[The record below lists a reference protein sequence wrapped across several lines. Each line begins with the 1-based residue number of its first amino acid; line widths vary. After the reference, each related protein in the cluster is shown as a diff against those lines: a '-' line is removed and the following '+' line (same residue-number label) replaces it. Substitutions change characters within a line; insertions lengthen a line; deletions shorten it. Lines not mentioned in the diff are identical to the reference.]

1 MAKKFAAWW
10 SAHKPTTRRLI
21 QVYAALLYNAYVK
34 GFIKGDIYTG
44 SIKNFCVPGFNCYS
58 CPGAIGACPLGALQ
72 NALASSDKRAP
83 YYVLGILMLY
93 GLILGRTICGWLCPL
108 GLIQELF
115 YKIPT
120 PKVKKSRFTH
130 ALSYLKYVLLAV
142 FVVIIPLAY
151 SLQQYPVP
159 GFCKYICPAGTFEG
173 AMGLLANP
181 VNTGKFSILNILFT
195 RKFVIMVAILLACVF
210 FYRAFCRFL
219 CPLGAIYGLFARVSI
234 LGVKVEKSKC
244 TNCGRCVAHC
254 KMDIRHVG
262 DHECIHCASCVDVC
276 PTKAI
281 SMKMGK
287 IALKANEV
295 QPMKPGEEPQ
305 PEDNK
310 KRTNRRIRVMA
321 AWTAALVV
329 LGVVMWQV
337 NKDDA
342 AAEPTSQPAATET
355 LAPEATEAP
364 DDDTPVGYE
373 VGMKCPDFTV
383 PLYGEEG
390 GEFTLSAQKG
400 KVTVI
405 NFWATWCTPCVA
417 ELPYF
422 AELYAEYGDEISL
435 VAIHSNLV
443 TDDVDKFL
451 AKENLDMPFALD
463 KTGAVIKSLG
473 GSTQLPMTVI
483 VDAAGKIVYNKV
495 GSVTLEILEGLVKPL
510 LPEKEDD
517 TPVGY
522 EVGMKC
528 PDFTV
533 PLYGEEGGEF
543 TLSAQKGKV
552 TVINFW
558 ATWCTP
564 CVAELPYFAELY
576 AEYGDEISLVAI
588 HSNLVTDDVDKF
600 LAKENLNMPFAL
612 DKTGAVIKSLGG
624 STQLPMT
631 VIVDAD
637 GKIVYNKVGSVTL
650 TVLEGLVAPLLA
662 E

>member
-181 VNTGKFSILNILFT
+181 VNAGKFSILNILFT

-244 TNCGRCVAHC
+244 TDCGRCVAHC

-287 IALKANEV
+287 ITLKANEV

-321 AWTAALVV
+321 AWTVALVV

-337 NKDDA
+337 NKADTVE
-342 AAEPTSQPAATET
+342 EPVSQPAATET

-451 AKENLDMPFALD
+451 AKEKLDMPFALD

-495 GSVTLEILEGLVKPL
+495 GSVTL
-510 LPEKEDD
+510 
-517 TPVGY
+517 
-522 EVGMKC
+522 
-528 PDFTV
+528 
-533 PLYGEEGGEF
+533 
-543 TLSAQKGKV
+543 
-552 TVINFW
+552 
-558 ATWCTP
+558 
-564 CVAELPYFAELY
+564 
-576 AEYGDEISLVAI
+576 
-588 HSNLVTDDVDKF
+588 
-600 LAKENLNMPFAL
+600 
-612 DKTGAVIKSLGG
+612 
-624 STQLPMT
+624 
-631 VIVDAD
+631 
-637 GKIVYNKVGSVTL
+637 

>member
-44 SIKNFCVPGFNCYS
+44 GIKNFCVPGFNCYS

-181 VNTGKFSILNILFT
+181 VNAGKFSILNTLFT

-281 SMKMGK
+281 SMRMGK
-287 IALKANEV
+287 ITLKANEV

-329 LGVVMWQV
+329 LGVVMWQA
-337 NKDDA
+337 NKDDVV
-342 AAEPTSQPAATET
+342 AEPTSQPAATET

-364 DDDTPVGYE
+364 ADDTPVGYE

-422 AELYAEYGDEISL
+422 AELYAEYGDEIAL

-473 GSTQLPMTVI
+473 GSTQLPMTVV
-483 VDAAGKIVYNKV
+483 VDADGKIVYNKV

-517 TPVGY
+517 TPVGC

-576 AEYGDEISLVAI
+576 AEYGDEIALVAI

-600 LAKENLNMPFAL
+600 LAKENLDMPFAL

-631 VIVDAD
+631 VVVDAD

-650 TVLEGLVAPLLA
+650 TVLEGLVVPLLA

>member
-1 MAKKFAAWW
+1 MSALDKKKQSVSLLLSRFRGWIQAA
-10 SAHKPTTRRLI
+10 AT
-21 QVYAALLYNAYVK
+21 LLTNIHLPNFFK
-34 GFIKGDIYTG
+34 GGIYQGKGK
-44 SIKNFCVPGFNCYS
+44 SVCVPGLNCYS
-58 CPGAIGACPLGALQ
+58 CPAASGACPIGAFQ
-72 NALASSDKRAP
+72 AVVGSSKFRFS
-83 YYVLGILMLY
+83 YYITGILILL
-93 GLILGRTICGWLCPL
+93 GVLLGRFICGFLCPFGWL
-108 GLIQELF
+108 QELLH
-115 YKIPT
+115 KIPG
-120 PKVKKSRFTH
+120 KK
-130 ALSYLKYVLLAV
+130 LSTKKLKPLTYLKYVILLLAV
-142 FVVIIPLAY
+142 VLLPALIVNDVGMGDPY
-151 SLQQYPVP
+151 
-159 GFCKYICPAGTFEG
+159 FCKYICPAGTFEG

-181 VNTGKFSILNILFT
+181 VNAGKFSILNILFT

-234 LGVKVEKSKC
+234 IGVKVEKSKC

-281 SMKMGK
+281 SMRMGK
-287 IALKANEV
+287 ITLKANEV
-295 QPMKPGEEPQ
+295 QPMK

-337 NKDDA
+337 NKADTVE
-342 AAEPTSQPAATET
+342 EPVSQPAATET
-355 LAPEATEAP
+355 IAPEATEAP

-495 GSVTLEILEGLVKPL
+495 GSVTL
-510 LPEKEDD
+510 
-517 TPVGY
+517 
-522 EVGMKC
+522 
-528 PDFTV
+528 
-533 PLYGEEGGEF
+533 
-543 TLSAQKGKV
+543 
-552 TVINFW
+552 
-558 ATWCTP
+558 
-564 CVAELPYFAELY
+564 
-576 AEYGDEISLVAI
+576 
-588 HSNLVTDDVDKF
+588 
-600 LAKENLNMPFAL
+600 
-612 DKTGAVIKSLGG
+612 
-624 STQLPMT
+624 
-631 VIVDAD
+631 
-637 GKIVYNKVGSVTL
+637 